1 MSYILVIIFLLISLT
16 TNVFFLEK
24 FTIDHFIDNKNIIF
38 ISHITSL
45 FFFVLSIY
53 FLIFLRKKKIS
64 KLIKKNYKNLLLILT
79 SFLFSLIV
87 VEVVLNKFFSY
98 DNKQI
103 TKINYEFIA
112 NYTYNSEGFRDEDF
126 KKNDGKIL
134 FIGDSFVF
142 GSSVDN
148 PFTIDKLVEE
158 KLLIKSNKKINI
170 FNLGVTG
177 ANLNDYLKTL
187 KKFYNKNTEKIFI
200 FIYIDN
206 DIFPGFGNISFKS
219 NFIKFLDKLKFLNLL
234 SSYMIKDNIFNDDF
248 YKNLN
253 LSNQYKKIF
262 QSELANP
269 FILSLK
275 HRDNFSDYYSN
286 MSQWFND
293 SKKSNILEMIN
304 LSKKYNSDLY
314 FVLIPSKFQVKIE
327 YHKLPKKEF
336 GYIFNENE
344 IINNKIQT
352 TMKEWFKKND
362 VKVIDLLPMLK
373 ESTNLNYYLID
384 DHFNKEGN
392 DLTSREIIK
401 FIE

>member
-1 MSYILVIIFLLISLT
+1 
-16 TNVFFLEK
+16 
-24 FTIDHFIDNKNIIF
+24 
-38 ISHITSL
+38 
-45 FFFVLSIY
+45 
-53 FLIFLRKKKIS
+53 
-64 KLIKKNYKNLLLILT
+64 
-79 SFLFSLIV
+79 
-87 VEVVLNKFFSY
+87 
-98 DNKQI
+98 
-103 TKINYEFIA
+103 
-112 NYTYNSEGFRDEDF
+112 
-126 KKNDGKIL
+126 
-134 FIGDSFVF
+134 
-142 GSSVDN
+142 
-148 PFTIDKLVEE
+148 
-158 KLLIKSNKKINI
+158 
-170 FNLGVTG
+170 
-177 ANLNDYLKTL
+177 
-187 KKFYNKNTEKIFI
+187 
-200 FIYIDN
+200 
-206 DIFPGFGNISFKS
+206 
-219 NFIKFLDKLKFLNLL
+219 
-234 SSYMIKDNIFNDDF
+234 NIFNDDF